1 VIGANP
7 VSYFSGGKQQ
17 VAIASGNS
25 IFVFGL
31 DE

>member
-1 VIGANP
+1 MIGANP
-7 VSYFSGGKQQ
+7 ISYLSAGKQQ

-31 DE
+31 GE